1 MRDNTYGTWFMDS
14 KFNCAKHRFNIVL
27 STDVG
32 QGLGISSE
40 LHFSKKKKKLKKQT
54 KTLCRRGTSPL
65 CKNINA
71 ILIKTDLSSPPSH
84 YLL

>member
-1 MRDNTYGTWFMDS
+1 MVLGSW
-14 KFNCAKHRFNIVL
+14 IVSL
-27 STDVG
+27 TVRSTDLTDVG

-40 LHFSKKKKKLKKQT
+40 LHFSKKKKIKKKQT

-71 ILIKTDLSSPPSH
+71 ILIKTDLLSPPSH
-84 YLL
+84 YLLSPFNCI